1 VAPRPHTRT
10 AVLVALIVAA
20 MLPAA
25 FPAAASTPRP
35 ARPTD
40 VHVSASS
47 TSSFTVTANR
57 AAHARRYVLFASQSK
72 NDVVYSSL
80 TKARSHRA
88 EVSSAAP
95 HLTIRNLK
103 YTTATY
109 YYRVEAKNGPRA
121 NYTPIHEAH
130 LAPAVPKHLQVVHP
144 TPGHTGLALTW
155 NVQNALGFK
164 VVRATDPQLHG
175 HRHVYTLAG
184 NATQFT
190 PYGLAKGTTYYF
202 RVRATNGT
210 SASAYAPL
218 VSGVFDGNELQV
230 KVLAWN
236 VLHMQFD
243 GTKES
248 GQTISPWSKRLR
260 VVTSMIK
267 AADPDIISI
276 EEASDWYNEPRHIRQ
291 IDTLAGTL
299 KGTYTLVSAD
309 GANGKP
315 NPRTGNYIFYRT
327 NVYRPLGSPGRWT
340 ISHLNWVTHQTLINV
355 ATGAKFLFASVHLSH
370 GTNAVD
376 AKRGRETRTMLA
388 DAHALVSGK
397 GIDAGLP
404 VVYAGDFN
412 SYSGPD
418 PANLDTPEQLLRGA
432 HIADSLVG
440 AQSRVD
446 TQYGSVNNYTRVPSH
461 SGRIIDHVFGAAGV
475 AMRTWRQI
483 MNLQHGR
490 WPGVVPSDHNPVMA
504 GISIQY

>member
-1 VAPRPHTRT
+1 VAPRPRT
-10 AVLVALIVAA
+10 LTAALVVLIAAAL
-20 MLPAA
+20 LPAA
-25 FPAAASTPRP
+25 VPAAAVIPRP
-35 ARPTD
+35 ATPAGA
-40 VHVSASS
+40 HVAAA
-47 TSSFTVTANR
+47 TASSFTVATKP
-57 AAHARRYVLFASQSK
+57 AAHAARYVLFASLTK
-72 NDVVYSSL
+72 NDVIYSNL
-80 TKARSHRA
+80 TKSRATRS
-88 EVSSAAP
+88 ETSSAHP
-95 HLTIRNLK
+95 ILTIRGLK

-121 NYTPIHEAH
+121 VFTPIHAAH
-130 LAPAVPKHLQVVHP
+130 LAPAVPSNLQVVHP
-144 TPGHTGLALTW
+144 TTTHVGLALTW
-155 NVQNALGFK
+155 KVENALGFR
-164 VVRATDPQLHG
+164 VVQATDPKLQQ
-175 HRHVYTLAG
+175 HRRIYTLAG

-190 PYGLAKGTTYYF
+190 PYGLTKGTAYYF
-202 RVRATNGT
+202 QVRATNGT
-210 SASAYAPL
+210 SPSRSAPV
-218 VSGVFDGNELQV
+218 VSATFDGNELQV

-260 VVTSMIK
+260 IVTSMIK
-267 AADPDIISI
+267 TADPDIISI

-291 IDTLAGTL
+291 IDTLAANL

-309 GANGKP
+309 GADGKP

-327 NVYRPLGSPGRWT
+327 NVYRALGSPGRWT
-340 ISHLNWVTHQTLINV
+340 ISTSNWVTHQTLINV
-355 ATGAKFLFASVHLSH
+355 ATGARFLFASVHLSH

-376 AKRGRETRTMLA
+376 AKRGRETRALLA

-397 GIDAGLP
+397 GVDAGIP

-418 PANLDTPEQLLRGA
+418 PANLDSPEKLLRA
-432 HIADSLVG
+432 EHVADSLVA
-440 AQSRVD
+440 AQSRAN

-461 SGRIIDHVFGAAGV
+461 SGRIIDHVFGDAGV

-490 WPGVVPSDHNPVMA
+490 WPGIVPSDHNPVMA